1 MMITALS
8 SQQAMAAAQRLP
20 AQQARRCGLARPFAA
35 PCRRLVIVR
44 ATAQDEEKKKIQ
56 ALEESLKKSGIDRD
70 AAQQVL
76 KMWRETAGTD
86 GKDITPE
93 DLRKVLVKQGS
104 KLSLLVVIQIF
115 LDLGAAYGALVAGN
129 FLGEA
134 SLQYG
139 VAAVALQAVAYFLS
153 GYYAIGAF
161 FDLFK
166 LGMVLTA
173 TYQFNVNSAAFLTAV
188 QELAGNTGLSTVD
201 KAVDA
206 VNTLKVISGLNK
218 MADLLKEQKPGG
230 ASSSDMLKDLAAYL
244 TLEKAQ
250 RLYAFSAAQHGIT
263 DAQAAEIATVFSAF
277 DSDENGYLSLDE
289 FQRLCARYAP
299 DLSTEEVK
307 AGMEM
312 LDANSDKLISLSEF
326 VDWWVQKKTA

>member
-1 MMITALS
+1 MITLS
-8 SQQAMAAAQRLP
+8 VQPVLATAP
-20 AQQARRCGLARPFAA
+20 ARQSRRCGLARPFAA
-35 PCRRLVIVR
+35 ACRRPVLVR
-44 ATAQDEEKKKIQ
+44 ATKQDEEEKKKIQ

-76 KMWRETAGTD
+76 KMWRENASAD
-86 GKDITPE
+86 GKEITPE

-104 KLSLLVVIQIF
+104 KLSMLVVIQVF

-153 GYYAIGAF
+153 GYYAMGAF

-230 ASSSDMLKDLAAYL
+230 PSSNELLKDLAAYL

-250 RLYAFSAAQHGIT
+250 RLYGFSAAQHGIT

-289 FQRLCARYAP
+289 FQQLCARYAP
-299 DLSTEEVK
+299 DLSAAEVK

-312 LDANSDKLISLSEF
+312 LDANSDKLISLTEF
-326 VDWWVQKKTA
+326 VDWALSAFLH